1 MKKRFLR
8 TAGYTV
14 AAAALLCFGAVPGPG
29 GRFLTEAAHKTEETA
44 MYGIGSTSKVVVS
57 AAVMKL
63 SEEGKIGLDRPL
75 TEYLPEFEMED
86 GRYKAITPRMLLD
99 HSSGI
104 QGSTLN
110 DAMLLGDNDT
120 ANHDQLLGRLKN
132 QRLKADPG
140 TIQVYCNDGF
150 TLAELL
156 VERVSGMDFTE
167 YIGKE
172 FAAPLGLSRFQTPQS
187 PGLEERLAAVYD
199 RQTGARLPV
208 EYANVIGSGGVYAT
222 AEDLCRFSE
231 IFMDGRTDE
240 ARLLSSE
247 SLRAM
252 EASAYDR
259 ELNPEGFLTTLSYGL
274 GWDSVN
280 TAPFSQYGIKALVK
294 GGDTN
299 YYHASLAVLP
309 EEGISCAVL
318 SSGGASVYNQLA
330 VQEILMTYLDE
341 IGRIERNDEAGFYGN
356 EEDAEDVPK
365 ELTARSGWYAGK
377 DMIRVEILS
386 DGRMEL
392 AARGSGKEQKQTYRY
407 QTDGRFVST
416 GAGYM
421 DSSGGLTKGSNGRIG
436 KTRLGFQKGRDQT
449 EYLMAETTE
458 TYPGLGRI
466 STYMPVGAPYT
477 GGAAEEASIRPW
489 SEASGTEYYLVSDK
503 YTSVTYM
510 ERFMI
515 KPLLLSEPEGI
526 LSFENLDFSM
536 AAVAGGAHADFFT
549 KVPGQAGRDLNDYT
563 LTEKDGIR
571 YLDSGS
577 YRFISSEDIQELTD
591 LNTAVTI
598 GEEGEAV
605 WFSVGGEN
613 QGKPVVIETPKDG
626 AWYLYDHTGR
636 KMKCVSSSWILEAGR
651 PFYLPKDGRVAF
663 VGSAGTVFRLR
674 EAN

>member
-8 TAGYTV
+8 TACYTM
-14 AAAALLCFGAVPGPG
+14 AAAVLLCFWAVSGLG
-29 GRFLTEAAHKTEETA
+29 GRLLTEAAHKTEETA

-63 SEEGKIGLDRPL
+63 SEEGKIDLDRPL
-75 TEYLPEFEMED
+75 MEYLPEFEMED
-86 GRYKAITPRMLLD
+86 ERYKAITPRMLLD
-99 HSSGI
+99 HSSGL

-120 ANHDQLLGRLKN
+120 ANHDQFLSRLKK

-156 VERVSGMDFTE
+156 VERVSEMDFTE
-167 YIGKE
+167 YIEKE
-172 FAAPLGLSRFQTPQS
+172 FAEPLGLRQFQTSQS
-187 PGLEERLAAVYD
+187 PDLTKRLAAVYD
-199 RQTGARLPV
+199 RQTGARLPA
-208 EYANVIGSGGVYAT
+208 EFANVIGSGGVYAT
-222 AEDLCRFSE
+222 AEDLCRFTE
-231 IFMDGRTDE
+231 IFMKGRTDE
-240 ARLLSSE
+240 ARLLSDE
-247 SLRAM
+247 SLGAM
-252 EASAYDR
+252 EASSYDQ

-280 TAPFSQYGIKALVK
+280 TAPYSQYGIKALVK

-330 VQEILMTYLDE
+330 VQEIVMTYLDE
-341 IGRIERNDEAGFYGN
+341 IGRIERNDEAGFYGK
-356 EEDAEDVPK
+356 EEDAEEVPV
-365 ELTARSGWYAGK
+365 ELMARSGWYAGK
-377 DMIRVEILS
+377 DMIRAGIFS

-392 AARGSGKEQKQTYRY
+392 AARGSGKEQRQTYRY
-407 QTDGRFVST
+407 QTDGRFSST
-416 GAGYM
+416 GGSYM
-421 DSSGGLTKGSNGRIG
+421 DSSGSLTKGSNGRIG
-436 KTRLGFQKGRDQT
+436 KTRLGFQKGKDKT

-466 STYMPVGAPYT
+466 STYIPVGAPYP
-477 GGAAEEASIRPW
+477 GSAAEETSIQPW
-489 SEASGTEYYLVSDK
+489 SEVSGTEYYLVSDK
-503 YTSVTYM
+503 YTSVTYL

-526 LSFENLDFSM
+526 LTFENLDLSM
-536 AAVAGGAHADFFT
+536 AAVVDGAHADFFT

-563 LTEKDGIR
+563 LTEEEGIR

-577 YRFISSEDIQELTD
+577 YRFISSEDIPELTD
-591 LNTAVTI
+591 WNRAVTI
-598 GEEGEAV
+598 GEEGTAV
-605 WFSVGGEN
+605 WFSIGGVS

-626 AWYLYDHTGR
+626 AWYLYDHTGSS
-636 KMKCVSSSWILEAGR
+636 MKCVSSSWTLEEGT
-651 PFYLPKDGRVAF
+651 PFYLPKDGRLAF
-663 VGSAGTVFRLR
+663 VGSAGTVFQLQ